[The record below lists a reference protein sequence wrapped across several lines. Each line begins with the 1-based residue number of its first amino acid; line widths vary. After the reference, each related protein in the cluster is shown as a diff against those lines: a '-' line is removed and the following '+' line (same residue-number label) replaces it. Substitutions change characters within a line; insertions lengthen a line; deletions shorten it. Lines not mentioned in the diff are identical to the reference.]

1 MNKQTI
7 IESIKAEKPYLQEHF
22 GVEEIALFGSYARGE
37 ENADSNVDI
46 MVKMRVKTLR
56 NYIGIIDYLQEKL
69 KAKVDL
75 VTKHDNLSER
85 FLRLITKDIVYV

>member
-1 MNKQTI
+1 M
-7 IESIKAEKPYLQEHF
+7 
-22 GVEEIALFGSYARGE
+22 EIALFGSYARGE
-37 ENADSNVDI
+37 ENADSDVDI

-85 FLRLITKDIVYV
+85 FLRLITKYIVYV